1 MNAACERESDS
12 GDATS
17 GTEAAAV
24 HARLSASARRVLQA
38 LPPVLRRRR
47 PLAVVVLAALIGALA
62 GALAPVGGVV
72 ENADAAPGADEGSPA
87 GAALPPKPDL
97 TPFLTNRRWGISLL
111 EERRE
116 REEREAAERAAQE
129 PEPTDLTPLQA
140 IGFVGVAVNTAER
153 AVLLTLADGE
163 VVRRVAGEALADGR
177 VLAAVREDALV
188 LEGANGQRE
197 TLLLFPLAPSPA
209 SE

>member
-1 MNAACERESDS
+1 MS
-12 GDATS
+12 
-17 GTEAAAV
+17 AV
-24 HARLSASARRVLQA
+24 AVAPARLSAAVRRVFHA
-38 LPPVLRRRR
+38 LPPAVQRRR
-47 PLAVVVLAALIGALA
+47 PLAVVALAVLVGALA
-62 GALAPVGGVV
+62 GAFAPVGGAP
-72 ENADAAPGADEGSPA
+72 ENADAAAGGAEGLPT
-87 GAALPPKPDL
+87 GTALLQKPDL
-97 TPFLTNRRWGISLL
+97 TPFLTNRRWGYSLL
-111 EERRE
+111 EERGK
-116 REEREAAERAAQE
+116 REERAAAERAAQE

-140 IGFVGVAVNTAER
+140 IGFVGVAVNTEER

-197 TLLLFPLAPSPA
+197 TLLLFPLPPAPP

>member
-1 MNAACERESDS
+1 MNAARAREGGS
-12 GDATS
+12 GDAAS
-17 GTEAAAV
+17 GTEAAAA
-24 HARLSASARRVLQA
+24 HPRLPASARRVLQA
-38 LPPVLRRRR
+38 LQRRR

-62 GALAPVGGVV
+62 GVLVPVGGAA
-72 ENADAAPGADEGSPA
+72 ENADAAPGADEGLPA

-97 TPFLTNRRWGISLL
+97 TPFLTNRRWGLSLL

-116 REEREAAERAAQE
+116 REEHEAAERAVQE

-197 TLLLFPLAPSPA
+197 TLLLFPLAPAPA

>member
-1 MNAACERESDS
+1 MSAASEPQHAP
-12 GDATS
+12 GGAVT
-17 GTEAAAV
+17 GVEAAA
-24 HARLSASARRVLQA
+24 AAARRVFHA
-38 LPPVLRRRR
+38 LPPALRHRR
-47 PLAVVVLAALIGALA
+47 PLAVVLLAVLVGALT
-62 GALAPVGGVV
+62 GALAPVGDSA
-72 ENADAAPGADEGSPA
+72 ENAEAAAEGAEGLPA

-97 TPFLTNRRWGISLL
+97 TPFLTNRRWGFSLL
-111 EERRE
+111 EERRK
-116 REEREAAERAAQE
+116 REEREAAERAQE
-129 PEPTDLTPLQA
+129 AEPTELTPLQA

-197 TLLLFPLAPSPA
+197 TLLLFPLAPTPA